1 MSKIKDL
8 AYDVETLFID
18 GCQPSQIA
26 LQLEIPLSIVQGFLK
41 SFGVD
46 ERDMEED
53 LGDYYGA

>member
-18 GCQPSQIA
+18 GHQPSQIA

>member
-53 LGDYYGA
+53 PYYGA

>member
-18 GCQPSQIA
+18 GYQPSQIA
-26 LQLEIPLSIVQGFLK
+26 LQLEVPLSIVQGFLK

-53 LGDYYGA
+53 PYYGA

>member
-18 GCQPSQIA
+18 GYQPSQIA
-26 LQLEIPLSIVQGFLK
+26 LQLEVPLSIVQGFLK

-46 ERDMEED
+46 ERDIEED
-53 LGDYYGA
+53 PYYGA